1 MDFEDKNI
9 LLFKCRIYEEIIK
22 KHLNIDLDSLIN
34 NNLHLLS
41 NIGPKQ
47 VEKKV
52 EENSQ
57 EKVESKQVEKVEIK
71 QEKKV
76 EQINSENVSENKSE
90 DEIVDNEIGNEISN
104 EIDDEV
110 CDNNLKYEIQQKQKG
125 RYKKLIHVIEVKEEK
140 YVINKNDVNEKYKEM
155 FDTVHFDYNI
165 YQKEFDSIIENI
177 KTNRVYT
184 KFIENIRSK
193 RVYMPSKLSNNEI
206 IIRLKYE
213 IKLLEKVLD
222 EKNVN
227 KKKIREVI
235 LNKFLYPNEL
245 RRILYENSEQL
256 NIEID
261 ELKNLEACFKIKNC
275 FCETLKEF
283 KIGNL
288 TKNLETYEICFF
300 SLDEFLKMNLINKY
314 GYNNYIYISLPKSK
328 EEDPFG
334 FYYLESTHE
343 IGVGDYKKY
352 WKMDCRCEELAYET
366 RDKLLTYT
374 IKLYRDLYYLINHDN
389 VYRENIVKYSQIY
402 EYEFDQILSN
412 LAYLCD
418 HYTFCKML
426 QGVIIKNSDYTN
438 FITENDL
445 FNLYGDDLC
454 QKKTF
459 QKLNENN
466 ENYNMNLRKITQ
478 NLYDDIS
485 EEEITNFINL
495 KMNNLK

>member
-22 KHLNIDLDSLIN
+22 KHLHIDLDSLIN
-34 NNLHLLS
+34 NNLYLLS
-41 NIGPKQ
+41 NIGPTQGGNKVEVKP
-47 VEKKV
+47 VEKVDQNKI
-52 EENSQ
+52 EENYK
-57 EKVESKQVEKVEIK
+57 EKVEVKP
-71 QEKKV
+71 V
-76 EQINSENVSENKSE
+76 EQNNSEQN
-90 DEIVDNEIGNEISN
+90 N

-110 CDNNLKYEIQQKQKG
+110 CDNVDIQQKHKG
-125 RYKKLIHVIEVKEEK
+125 RYKKLIHVIEVKEENN
-140 YVINKNDVNEKYKEM
+140 VINKNDVNEKYKEM
-155 FDTVHFDYNI
+155 FDTVYFDYNI
-165 YQKEFDSIIENI
+165 YKTEFDSIIENI

-213 IKLLEKVLD
+213 IEILEKVLD
-222 EKNVN
+222 DKNVN

-275 FCETLKEF
+275 FCESLKEF
-283 KIGNL
+283 KIENL

-314 GYNNYIYISLPKSK
+314 GHNNYIYISLPKSK

-334 FYYLESTHE
+334 FYYLESKHA
-343 IGVGDYKKY
+343 IVVGYGVDDYKKY
-352 WKMDCRCEELAYET
+352 WKMDCRCEELSYET

-412 LAYLCD
+412 LSYLCD

-426 QGVIIKNSDYTN
+426 QGIIIKNSDYTN

-466 ENYNMNLRKITQ
+466 ENYNTNLRKVAQ

-485 EEEITNFINL
+485 EEEIGNFINS